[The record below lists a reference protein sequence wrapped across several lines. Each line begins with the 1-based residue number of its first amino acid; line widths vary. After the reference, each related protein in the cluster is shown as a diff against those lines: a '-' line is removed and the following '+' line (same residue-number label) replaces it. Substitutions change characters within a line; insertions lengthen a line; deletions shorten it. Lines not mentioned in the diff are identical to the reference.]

1 MSDVEELV
9 DKPDLR
15 TQLAQVRDRVRATR
29 TDFKKG
35 AKPPQWDLVQQDI
48 LKPLLEVRERI
59 ADELSRRDSNESL
72 APIDRDPV
80 PNKYSDLVKRYYE
93 KLGNGQ

>member
-1 MSDVEELV
+1 
-9 DKPDLR
+9 
-15 TQLAQVRDRVRATR
+15 
-29 TDFKKG
+29 
-35 AKPPQWDLVQQDI
+35 
-48 LKPLLEVRERI
+48 VRERI

-93 KLGNGQ
+93 TLGNGQ